1 VAHETR
7 YWLVKSE
14 PSAYSW
20 SDLIRDKHASWT
32 GVRNFQARNNLRM
45 MEKGEHVLFYH
56 SVTAPS
62 VVGIAKVIKEAHPD
76 PTATEGDW
84 SCVDLAP
91 VKPLASPVTLKKI
104 KDDNSLAGISL
115 IKQSRLS
122 VMPLTAKEYWQI
134 LKLGE
139 IS

>member
-1 VAHETR
+1 MAQETR

-14 PSAYSW
+14 PAAYSW
-20 SDLIRDKHASWT
+20 SDLVRDGQTSWT
-32 GVRNFQARNNLRM
+32 GVRNFQARNNLRTM
-45 MEKGEHVLFYH
+45 KKGDCVLFYH

-62 VVGIAKVIKEAHPD
+62 VLGVATVIKEAYPD
-76 PTATEGDW
+76 PTAKDGDW

-91 VKPLASPVTLKKI
+91 VKVLPTAVTLRNI
-104 KDDNSLAGISL
+104 KEDCALAGISL

-122 VMPLTAKEYWQI
+122 VMPVTAREYAQI

-139 IS
+139 TA